1 MTAPKFKWF
10 VINHIDRQGIWF
22 KSTQSGGLYVFYWNP
37 LKVLCT
43 IFCSRDWAL
52 GWFPFHVNHIK
63 GNW

>member
-10 VINHIDRQGIWF
+10 VIDHISKRGIYF
-22 KSTQSGGLYVFYWNP
+22 RSTKDGLLYIFYWNP
-37 LKVLCT
+37 LKVLNV
-43 IFCSRDWAL
+43 IFRSPDWAF

>member
-10 VINHIDRQGIWF
+10 VIDHIDRQGIWF
-22 KSTQSGGLYVFYWNP
+22 KSTQSGSLYVFYWNP

-43 IFCSRDWAL
+43 IFCSRDWAF